1 MMDEAVKLIRTQLLL
16 STECLERLQAIKKAL
31 KENSAGEGVTEAVRA
46 IEPTLLKLGQ
56 LEKAMQA
63 FLEKTGKKRMTA
75 YAASMPDSVERDAVM
90 RLLARI
96 QGLDERLQRELAST
110 QALLKRSKEFVDFHI
125 NVMTQTAANDTYA
138 PPGAPEVENRR
149 GIKMFDANV

>member
-1 MMDEAVKLIRTQLLL
+1 MMNEVVKLLRTQLML
-16 STECLERLQAIKKAL
+16 STECLEKLQAIKTAL
-31 KENSAGEGVTEAVRA
+31 KENSAGKGVTEAVQA
-46 IEPTLLKLGQ
+46 IEPTLAKLGQ
-56 LEKAMQA
+56 LEKLTRE
-63 FLEKTGKKRMTA
+63 FLELTGKKRMTA

-90 RLLARI
+90 RLLSRI

-138 PPGAPEVENRR
+138 PPGAVEVENRR